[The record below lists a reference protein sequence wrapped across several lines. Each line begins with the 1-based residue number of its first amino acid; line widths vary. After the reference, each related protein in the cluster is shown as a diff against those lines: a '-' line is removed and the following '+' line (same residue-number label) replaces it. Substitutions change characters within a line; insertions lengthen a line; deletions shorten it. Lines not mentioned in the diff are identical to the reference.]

1 MDLVTD
7 IQMAGYRF
15 QHACDKVDRERNLA
29 KEREAKAAQILADAT
44 AREAEK
50 LSIIQRAEAAE
61 LALGQAVMKQE
72 RIITELEKAKAEIE
86 KLKEEAETRK
96 RKGGDDE
103 AAEVNDKAG
112 GMQASGSKKARS
124 SLDISSVFARH
135 RRIVSPIFMRWRE
148 TPDLL
153 GEKLGWQGTAL

>member
-1 MDLVTD
+1 MPPKKDAGPVPTLESLKAITSLLERAAKIPTLVAQVPMDLVTD
-7 IQMAGYRF
+7 IQVAGYRF

-72 RIITELEKAKAEIE
+72 RINTELEKAKAEMAR
-86 KLKEEAETRK
+86 LKKVAETRK

-103 AAEVNDKAG
+103 AAEVDDQAG
-112 GMQASGSKKARS
+112 VMQASGSKKAR
-124 SLDISSVFARH
+124 
-135 RRIVSPIFMRWRE
+135 
-148 TPDLL
+148 T
-153 GEKLGWQGTAL
+153 

>member
-1 MDLVTD
+1 MPPKKDAGPVPTLESLKAITSLLERAAKIPTLVAQVPMDLVTD

-50 LSIIQRAEAAE
+50 LPIIQRAEAAE

-112 GMQASGSKKARS
+112 GMQASGSKKAR
-124 SLDISSVFARH
+124 R
-135 RRIVSPIFMRWRE
+135 
-148 TPDLL
+148 
-153 GEKLGWQGTAL
+153 

>member
-1 MDLVTD
+1 MPPKKDAGPVPTLESLKAITSLLERAAKIPTLVAQVPMDLVTD

-112 GMQASGSKKARS
+112 GMQASGSKKAR
-124 SLDISSVFARH
+124 R
-135 RRIVSPIFMRWRE
+135 
-148 TPDLL
+148 
-153 GEKLGWQGTAL
+153 